1 MKFIFVIFYFSTLS
15 LNAQI
20 LEKKYI
26 KINDKSVLEVI
37 NYNNIILKYPIIYG
51 DLIKTKNFLNLEYE
65 IKNDTLNYIED
76 GINKT
81 FLIKEKMLINY
92 SNQDVFIKEEEYLK
106 RLTLVL
112 FDNEKFYIRFPKTSN
127 GIIVEDYINN
137 DSEVLNNKLK
147 KKLKNINKNKYNV
160 EIIKGFEAIEK
171 YGYEGINGVIV
182 IKKK

>member
-1 MKFIFVIFYFSTLS
+1 MKFILVIFYFFTLS

-26 KINDKSVLEVI
+26 KINDKSLLEVI
-37 NYNNIILKYPIIYG
+37 NNNNITLKYPIIHG
-51 DLIKTKNFLNLEYE
+51 DLIKKKNFFNLEYE
-65 IKNDTLNYIED
+65 IKKDTLNFIEN

-127 GIIVEDYINN
+127 GIIVEDYNNN
-137 DSEVLNNKLK
+137 DSKVLNNKLK
-147 KKLKNINKNKYNV
+147 KKLKNINENKYNV

-171 YGYEGINGVIV
+171 YGYEGINGVII